1 LKGLLDGAHDD
12 HNDHMDPQPEGEQ
25 PTDEQPE
32 GEQPKGK
39 QPDHATPHAKPMPK
53 PKPSTPPPPLTSLL
67 RMPPLASL
75 LGADE
80 KGGHVGLLRM
90 LPTPPPR
97 AYPPADWAPYSHA
110 AHRRINIEH
119 LGGPKATVDSEER
132 EALNSWAW
140 DR

>member
-1 LKGLLDGAHDD
+1 
-12 HNDHMDPQPEGEQ
+12 MDPQPEGEQ

-39 QPDHATPHAKPMPK
+39 QRGHTAPHAKPMPK
-53 PKPSTPPPPLTSLL
+53 PKPSTTPPPLTSLL
-67 RMPPLASL
+67 RMQPLASL

-80 KGGHVGLLRM
+80 KGGHVGLLPI

-119 LGGPKATVDSEER
+119 MGGPKATVDSEER

-140 DR
+140 GR